1 MGLRILQVNSLSML
15 GKTHDEALQM
25 LHVVLDRMNL
35 LVCRGYDPS
44 TLDGHG
50 DEEEGGVATPRDSTG
65 SAISR

>member
-1 MGLRILQVNSLSML
+1 ML

-44 TLDGHG
+44 TLEVCG
-50 DEEEGGVATPRDSTG
+50 DEEEMGVATSRDSTG
-65 SAISR
+65 SAVSR